1 MTLILKRAR
10 AMLPTNVILVI
21 LCSAL
26 AVACSKQA
34 EGERCDT
41 NNGSLDCDDG
51 LICRSEAEGQLA
63 IRGRGIALCCPPD
76 DVAPSVDAC
85 RAGAQL
91 PEEELPPAPST
102 DAGDGGN

>member
-1 MTLILKRAR
+1 
-10 AMLPTNVILVI
+10 MLPNNVILVI

-26 AVACSKQA
+26 AMGCSKQA

-51 LICRSEAEGQLA
+51 LFCRSAADGMLA
-63 IRGRGIALCCPPD
+63 IQGRGVALCCPPD
-76 DVAPSVDAC
+76 GVAPTADAC

-91 PEEELPPAPST
+91 PDEELPPVVPRL